1 MIVVVIIGIIAAI
14 AYPSYKSYVREAR
27 RAEAQAVLLD
37 GQIKQERYRAY
48 NNAYATAAQLTAES
62 LGLNSAD
69 YYTFTVTNITSSTY
83 TINAAPV
90 AGSDQVNDCG
100 GATLTVNQSNT
111 KTPAGCWKD

>member
-90 AGSDQVNDCG
+90 AGSDQENDCG

-111 KTPAGCWKD
+111 KTPASCWKD